1 MSKQSQ
7 LDECRAKKEQLQ
19 AVYNGLKADYAS
31 LSINFTAAK
40 QDLSDANAR
49 ADNYYAQLQAV
60 KDNLAAANDLAAEFK
75 LERDSARTAVGMLE
89 AEIADLRAAL
99 AACEA
104 AHQPPPPPAG
114 RFFPDASWRPYAPT
128 AFCNTKLVNPQPKTG
143 IDPKRSIR
151 ALAYPSELKI
161 STDPA
166 WNRPVYFAVD
176 SDPLLTVAN
185 EGLYGRHP
193 LAGYTIHVPREAI
206 PATGTDGH
214 LCIVNDSLEY
224 DLWQAHIDGSTL
236 RSSWGGVGR
245 IDGPGTGF
253 GATAAGFGIAGLQVR
268 AAEVKAGLIDHAL
281 TLTADYC
288 NGQIIPPAQGSQGRV
303 ALANDRTGRAGMG
316 QRFWLDYTDAQIAA
330 IQPAWQRPFARAL
343 RDYGGFIGD
352 TGGGFIGLESPAS
365 HTVFGKPDPWL
376 DVGIPIW
383 NNIAILDFRAGI
395 DWTKLKA
402 VL

>member
-7 LDECRAKKEQLQ
+7 LDECRAKKAELQNQLTISIEANLRSGEQIT
-19 AVYNGLKADYAS
+19 ALKAD
-31 LSINFTAAK
+31 LT
-40 QDLSDANAR
+40 DANAR
-49 ADNYYAQLQAV
+49 ADNYYAQLQVAQE
-60 KDNLAAANDLAAEFK
+60 LAEERRLALERADAALVMAEAERDLADA
-75 LERDSARTAVGMLE
+75 LLATCQT
-89 AEIADLRAAL
+89 DLQ
-99 AACEA
+99 ACQA
-104 AHQPPPPPAG
+104 SHQPPPPAG
-114 RFFPDASWRPYAPT
+114 RFFPDASWRPYADT
-128 AFCNTKLVNPQPKTG
+128 AFCNTKLVNPQVKTG

-166 WNRPVYFAVD
+166 WNRPVYFAID
-176 SDPLLTVAN
+176 SDPVLTVSAS
-185 EGLYGRHP
+185 GLYGTHP
-193 LAGYTIHVPREAI
+193 LAGVKIRVPSAAV

-214 LCIVNDSLEY
+214 LCIVNGDIEY
-224 DLWQAHIDGSTL
+224 DLWQAHIDGTTL
-236 RSSWGGVGR
+236 RSSWGGMGS
-245 IDGPGTGF
+245 ITGPGTNF
-253 GATAAGFGIAGLQVR
+253 KATAAGFGIAGLQVR
-268 AAEVKAGLIDHAL
+268 ACEVKAGLINHAL

-303 ALANDRTGRAGMG
+303 APAGDTAGRAGMG

-343 RDYGGFIGD
+343 RDFGGFIGD
-352 TGGGFIGLESPAS
+352 TGGGFCGLESPAS
-365 HTVFGKPDPWL
+365 HTAFGKPDPWL